1 MFNKKYRSA
10 LRVHERAIKELQ
22 WKLEDQTAILIEV
35 ESDLHAAKHSAKH
48 WKEKYKDLEEDFD
61 KLKKR
66 KKK

>member
-1 MFNKKYRSA
+1 MFNKKYKSA
-10 LRVHERAIKELQ
+10 LKVYEQVIDELQ

-35 ESDLHAAKHSAKH
+35 ERDLHEAKHSAKH
-48 WKEKYKDLEEDFD
+48 WKEKYKDLEEGFD

>member
-1 MFNKKYRSA
+1 MFNKKYKSA
-10 LRVHERAIKELQ
+10 LKVYEQVIDELQ

-35 ESDLHAAKHSAKH
+35 EGDLHEAKYSAKH